1 MNRPD
6 PSGDGA
12 ARLLRIGYWTAVAST
27 AVSATG
33 TVIGKWNL
41 DSISPLLMNALI
53 FTVPTIVLTGWLLP
67 SGRWRRI
74 LTISRKGWVW
84 LGLFTLS
91 SWVAL
96 LAFWAGVQKM
106 DPTLAAFLNRSEVLV
121 AILLGMVFL
130 KERFNRVELAGA
142 LLSIVGIIIMRMTLR
157 VEYSTRF
164 WLVLLGSLFFGITEF
179 VSKIAVR
186 YVEPTILTYIRGA
199 FLALGYWLVFGA
211 RGDDFTGLDKVWI
224 GVIALGLVGP
234 LFARLLYLRALARL
248 DLSKV
253 AVISQGQPVVV
264 IVIALLALGQFPTV
278 REVYGGI
285 FLITGCLVMILGRK
299 RRRRLPIMET

>member
-6 PSGDGA
+6 LSGETA
-12 ARLLRIGYWTAVAST
+12 ARRLRVGYWTAVAST
-27 AVSATG
+27 AGSATG

-53 FTVPTIVLTGWLLP
+53 FTVPTVFLTAWLLP
-67 SGRWRRI
+67 AGRWRRA
-74 LTISRKGWVW
+74 LAISRRGWLW

-106 DPTLAAFLNRSEVLV
+106 DPTLAAFLNRSEMLV
-121 AILLGMVFL
+121 AILLSMVFL
-130 KERFNRVELAGA
+130 KERFNRIELAGA

-157 VEYSTRF
+157 VEYSTGF
-164 WLVLLGSLFFGITEF
+164 WLVLTGSLFFGITEF

-186 YVEPTILTYIRGA
+186 YVDPTVLTYIRGA
-199 FLALGYWLVFGA
+199 FLALGYWLVFGV
-211 RGDDFTGLDKVWI
+211 RGDDFKGLNNVWI

-234 LFARLLYLRALARL
+234 LFARILYLRALARL

-264 IVIALLALGQFPTV
+264 IIIALLALGQLPTM

-285 FLITGCLVMILGRK
+285 FLIAGCLVMILGRK
-299 RRRRLPIMET
+299 KRPRLVDTET